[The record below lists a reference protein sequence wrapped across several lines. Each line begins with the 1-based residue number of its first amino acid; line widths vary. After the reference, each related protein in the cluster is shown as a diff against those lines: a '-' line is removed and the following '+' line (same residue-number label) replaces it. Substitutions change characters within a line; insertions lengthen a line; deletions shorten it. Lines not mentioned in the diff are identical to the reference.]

1 MIRSS
6 LTKLDRAPLLPFFP
20 FALFIVIRYKS
31 LGGEKEKKKKN
42 IGKRISFY
50 RLKSSVLILTLNTD
64 FLMFLYKCSTCVFFS
79 LLFNDLAIFLLKD
92 FSTSVWEKEI
102 VNERWLEKDH
112 WKDSPL
118 SFFFSCE
125 TEALRSRIGLYCSR
139 TLGEKL
145 GQDLPQ
151 RRGRA
156 ERAPHNSRNRR
167 NSCVRLTLVF
177 LLVFP
182 HSLLL
187 WRPTMM
193 NNAATPKDSR
203 EAVVCFVGGKIWM
216 PSFLFVR
223 TLDPPPPPFRFTCPP
238 LRLFSS
244 FGKGRKRDLSELRTI
259 NVCLKFPGKQRRHDK
274 CIAFHRSSV
283 SLDEKQ
289 PVSLESETSSSVTR
303 LQTFIHRE
311 IRVNR
316 YILRI
321 SLNRFEFYYW
331 DDRFSCRVDR
341 TGSMENW
348 WIVCDSLLDG

>member
-1 MIRSS
+1 
-6 LTKLDRAPLLPFFP
+6 
-20 FALFIVIRYKS
+20 
-31 LGGEKEKKKKN
+31 
-42 IGKRISFY
+42 
-50 RLKSSVLILTLNTD
+50 
-64 FLMFLYKCSTCVFFS
+64 MFVYKCSTCIIPRIFLS
-79 LLFNDLAIFLLKD
+79 LLFNNDLAIFLFKD
-92 FSTSVWEKEI
+92 FSTSVWENEI
-102 VNERWLEKDH
+102 VNEWRLEKDH
-112 WKDSPL
+112 WKDSPF
-118 SFFFSCE
+118 SFFSH
-125 TEALRSRIGLYCSR
+125 AKQKLSVRGSSYYSR

-167 NSCVRLTLVF
+167 NSSVRLTLVF

-187 WRPTMM
+187 WRPTMT

-203 EAVVCFVGGKIWM
+203 KAVVCFVGGKIWM

-223 TLDPPPPPFRFTCPP
+223 TLDPPPPPREPFRFTYPP

-244 FGKGRKRDLSELRTI
+244 FSKGSKRDLRTI

-289 PVSLESETSSSVTR
+289 PVSRKASSVTR

-331 DDRFSCRVDR
+331 DDRFSWRVDR

-348 WIVCDSLLDG
+348 